1 MTVFWDLLTIPFYEI
16 WGLTP
21 SIDIKHPHCMVP
33 VKFEF
38 ILYIHHGERHWGDGY
53 TGLGQ
58 LFRCPGIEG
67 TKIRNFQFQTVAET
81 FAIFA
86 KSEMPLPILKT
97 RSPDW
102 GLIQFPKLQQLTRNS
117 ENVSATLRLGGAS
130 LALGWA
136 WAWWLGVPSFSEIW
150 ETTIWFLWALRES
163 RYRRLSMS
171 QLKIDGTGT
180 GLQLPLGLDDNP
192 LTNHQA

>member
-1 MTVFWDLLTIPFYEI
+1 MVSVTEVMDTQGWVSFSGARGSKAPKFGIFSFKQLLKPSPFS
-16 WGLTP
+16 P
-21 SIDIKHPHCMVP
+21 S
-33 VKFEF
+33 
-38 ILYIHHGERHWGDGY
+38 
-53 TGLGQ
+53 Q
-58 LFRCPGIEG
+58 RCRCL
-67 TKIRNFQFQTVAET
+67 K
-81 FAIFA
+81 
-86 KSEMPLPILKT
+86 KMPLPILKT

-136 WAWWLGVPSFSEIW
+136 WAWWLGDPSFSEIW

>member
-86 KSEMPLPILKT
+86 KSEMPMPQKDASSYPKNAVTWLRFDPIPKASTTHAQQRKCQCNSQTGRGISGPGLGMGVVT
-97 RSPDW
+97 W
-102 GLIQFPKLQQLTRNS
+102 GSLI
-117 ENVSATLRLGGAS
+117 
-130 LALGWA
+130 
-136 WAWWLGVPSFSEIW
+136 
-150 ETTIWFLWALRES
+150 
-163 RYRRLSMS
+163 
-171 QLKIDGTGT
+171 
-180 GLQLPLGLDDNP
+180 
-192 LTNHQA
+192 